1 MKKLMHKIK
10 GKSGIKIQQQ
20 DMTRP
25 PDNYDQNQDT
35 SKHVVDLQDPL
46 LWKVPAPAPPPGPGP
61 GPGPGLNRR
70 DTVSPVSPQDDV
82 GTFSGFDT
90 WLSSFTPYSQE
101 QNIVEMP
108 VQQVYRDVLV
118 MKGKPRPTT
127 VSSSLNH

>member
-1 MKKLMHKIK
+1 MKKLMYKIK
-10 GKSGIKIQQQ
+10 GKSGIKIQQK
-20 DMTRP
+20 DVTRP

-46 LWKVPAPAPPPGPGP
+46 QPKVP

-90 WLSSFTPYSQE
+90 WLSSFTPDSQE

-118 MKGKPRPTT
+118 MKGTPLPTT
-127 VSSSLNH
+127 VSSSLNISLL